1 MANHKSI
8 SQSRIVE
15 SQMLR
20 HDAPSRPW
28 TAVRWLAGGAGLAAG
43 AYAANAALTWARYG
57 QASNAPPEEQDPL
70 LDRFM
75 PAFEIVDRHSIRV
88 SAPAA
93 ITLAVA
99 RDMDLFEM
107 PAVRAIFKT
116 RELVFGSAPDER
128 PRPRGMLA
136 QTLSLGWVVLGEI
149 PGREIVVGAVTKPW
163 EANVTFRSVPPGEFE
178 AFNEPEYVK
187 IAWTLR
193 ADPIGETA
201 SMFRTE
207 TRAVATDEY
216 ARAKFRLYWACLSPG
231 ISLVRW
237 ISLAPLRA
245 AAERRALEA
254 HA

>member
-1 MANHKSI
+1 MRRHSASD
-8 SQSRIVE
+8 
-15 SQMLR
+15 LR
-20 HDAPSRPW
+20 TDAPSPGR
-28 TAVRWLAGGAGLAAG
+28 TAARWLAGGVGLAAG
-43 AYAANAALTWARYG
+43 AYAANSALTWARYG
-57 QASNAPPEEQDPL
+57 QAPNAPPDEQDPL

-75 PAFEIVDRHSIRV
+75 PAFEIVDRQSIRV

-93 ITLAVA
+93 TTLAAA
-99 RDMDLFEM
+99 RDMELFEM
-107 PAVRAIFKT
+107 PAVRAIVKT
-116 RELVFGSAPDER
+116 RELIFGSAADDR

-136 QTLSLGWVVLGEI
+136 QTLSLGWVVLAEI
-149 PGREIVVGAVTKPW
+149 PDREIVVGAVTKPW
-163 EANVTFRSVPPGEFE
+163 EANVIFRSVPPGHFE

-193 ADPIGETA
+193 ADPMGETA
-201 SMFRTE
+201 SVFRTE
-207 TRAVATDEY
+207 TRAIATDEY

-231 ISLVRW
+231 ISLIRW